1 MKNVIEK
8 LEQIQVDSL
17 AVFVK
22 LHNYHWNIKGMQFYP
37 IHEMTVKIY
46 DKFSEIYDE
55 SAELI
60 LQLGG
65 KPVVSMKEVLAK
77 TQIQEDSGNSFEAKY
92 VLENIIKDYE
102 IFMKSFKELLAV
114 ADENGDNVSV
124 AFADENIAAIQKDI
138 WMIKATL
145 A

>member
-37 IHEMTVKIY
+37 IHEMTEKIY

>member
-17 AVFVK
+17 AVFIK
-22 LHNYHWNIKGMQFYP
+22 LHNYHWNVKGLQFYSV
-37 IHEMTVKIY
+37 HEMTEKIY

-65 KPVVSMKEVLAK
+65 KPILSMSEIIAK
-77 TQIQEDSGNSFEAKY
+77 TQIKEEAGNSFEAKY
-92 VLENIIKDYE
+92 VLENILKDYDL
-102 IFMKSFKELLAV
+102 FLNSFKELSKV
-114 ADENGDNVSV
+114 ADENGDSVSV
-124 AFADENIAAIQKDI
+124 AFAEDNIAALQKDI
-138 WMIKATL
+138 WMVKATL